1 MDREEN
7 EPRFKKIAEGANDLS
22 LGISIVVAILIGVAI
37 GIGLQRLFD
46 VGWVLWIGV
55 AIGVAAAGRNIQIAY
70 KKQKASL
77 DELAKDPKYRKM
89 NMTITT
95 KTKRID
101 EKSPHYTLHIS
112 MYTFAG
118 SLSLLP

>member
-89 NMTITT
+89 EYDNY
-95 KTKRID
+95 D
-101 EKSPHYTLHIS
+101 EDEEDR
-112 MYTFAG
+112 
-118 SLSLLP
+118 